1 MRILLFGH
9 IIRNNIIGEK
19 WKIIG
24 FNYRYH
30 PSLQAGS
37 SRHPAWSVPRG
48 LPSTSDPHP
57 PHSSHPHPRPHH
69 HTGEKR
75 KTRPPSLSHDSDDD
89 VQIVGHHYSTGA
101 SQPRRKIIAHEKRDF
116 GRQPGTHVSGEA
128 GPSSR
133 HDRHREGGIQ
143 PSEASGLLGH
153 HSPTTTKDQSRH
165 MEYDPDRYGS
175 SSHSR
180 HVGME
185 QFSTREPQEHQHRQY
200 QTKSHQL
207 DPHVNSSNKKHK
219 HKGERGVHFQQWA
232 KLTASYK
239 KSG

>member
-1 MRILLFGH
+1 MRISLFVLHACG
-9 IIRNNIIGEK
+9 IM
-19 WKIIG
+19 IG

-37 SRHPAWSVPRG
+37 SRHPSRSVPRG

-57 PHSSHPHPRPHH
+57 PHSSHPHSHPHPRSHH

-101 SQPRRKIIAHEKRDF
+101 SQPQRKIIAHEKRDL
-116 GRQPGTHVSGEA
+116 GRQPRTHVLGEA
-128 GPSSR
+128 GPSSH
-133 HDRHREGGIQ
+133 HDRDREGGIR

-153 HSPTTTKDQSRH
+153 HSQATTKDRSRH
-165 MEYDPDRYGS
+165 AEYDPDRYGS

-180 HVGME
+180 HVGTE
-185 QFSTREPQEHQHRQY
+185 QFHSTIREPQQHQHRQY
-200 QTKSHQL
+200 QGKTHQL
-207 DPHVNSSNKKHK
+207 DPHSNSSNKRHK
-219 HKGERGVHFQQWA
+219 HKGERGVRFQQ
-232 KLTASYK
+232 
-239 KSG
+239 